1 MNFDII
7 PNSKTFIL
15 TIQRNKARF
24 DATMEH
30 LRGQQIEPTVF
41 HGLDGDTCGL
51 ETRWEIKYKGD
62 DTPEIIRRWVALYFS
77 HFAMWK
83 MCSYQPYDAFV
94 ILEDDVRLVE
104 DWKFHL
110 AMAMEDAPPDWD
122 LIFVGN
128 CCTDGRPKTQ
138 IKERLWKVD
147 YVNCTH
153 AYVVR
158 AKALRTLLEKCERV
172 DMKLDLSITLNAVP
186 HLNTLALLPTL
197 ALQEGTI
204 LPP

>member
-1 MNFDII
+1 MI
-7 PNSKTFIL
+7 PNSRAFIL
-15 TIQRNKARF
+15 TIPRNSVRF

-30 LRGQQIEPTVF
+30 LKREGVEPTVF
-41 HGLDGDTCGL
+41 IGLDGNTCGL

-77 HFAMWK
+77 HFAIWK

-94 ILEDDVRLVE
+94 ILEDDVRLVPGWRE
-104 DWKFHL
+104 HL
-110 AMAMEDAPPDWD
+110 DAALVNLPGDWD
-122 LIFVGN
+122 LLFIGS
-128 CCTDGRPKTQ
+128 CCTEGHEKTQ
-138 IKERLWKVD
+138 IHDRLWKVG

-153 AYVVR
+153 AYVIQ
-158 AKALRTLLEKCERV
+158 AKALQTILTKCERV

-186 HLNTLALLPTL
+186 HLHTYALLPTL
-197 ALQEGTI
+197 ALQEGTV